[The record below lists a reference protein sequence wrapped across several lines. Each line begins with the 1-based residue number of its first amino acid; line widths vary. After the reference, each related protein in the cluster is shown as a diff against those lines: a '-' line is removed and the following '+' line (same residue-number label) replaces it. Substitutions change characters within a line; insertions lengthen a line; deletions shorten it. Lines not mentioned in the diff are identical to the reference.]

1 MTRSLDMVYNLDLK
15 QGSLVYSH
23 DKIPRYDAQTLI

>member
-1 MTRSLDMVYNLDLK
+1 MARPIYMVLDLK

-23 DKIPRYDAQTLI
+23 DKTTRYDV